1 MPRPKTLKSKRVS
14 SGDARESAIGR
25 RGRRGAIVSALRRLI
40 LEKGYAETTLTDLAN
55 AVGMSV
61 SHFLYYFP
69 SKEAVLEELCA
80 ELLTRLLT
88 EVNFHREAP
97 PLERIQILVELV
109 FTRDVV
115 PRADFGFLIEIV
127 ALSLHC
133 PRVRKLILDYYRGM
147 MDYLSDLFRN
157 VPRAPGRSPEDAAT
171 IAAGLWEGLIIN
183 SLFDQRLSE
192 ARARLLFKQALLGLA
207 GLENAESGVGGKDPS
222 LVLAPNA
229 MRRSSPSRRRS

>member
-1 MPRPKTLKSKRVS
+1 MPKPKILKSKRVS
-14 SGDARESAIGR
+14 SEGALDSAIGK

-40 LEKGYAETTLTDLAN
+40 LEKGYAETTLTDLAH

-88 EVNFHREAP
+88 EVNSHREAP

-127 ALSLHC
+127 ALSLHY

-147 MDYLSDLFRN
+147 MDYLTELFRN
-157 VPRAPGRSPEDAAT
+157 VPRAPGHSPEDAAT
-171 IAAGLWEGLIIN
+171 VAAGIWEGLIIN
-183 SLFDQRLSE
+183 SLFDQRLGE

-207 GLENAESGVGGKDPS
+207 GLESPESGARGKNPS
-222 LVLAPNA
+222 LVLARSTI
-229 MRRSSPSRRRS
+229 RRSAPTHRRG